1 MKRSILAQ
9 AVAVAAAGVL
19 VAAAV
24 PAFAGEDFCPMGGM
38 LIKAQVDK
46 EKAVEWSKD
55 YRKAVVANEDSDDWS
70 VLTLSKTD
78 DDIAIVV
85 RAGSVF
91 FGVAGKGKAE
101 VDARLAEKAFGRDLR
116 DLPEAIRKDLEALR
130 KAGGVAIEGSDVD
143 NLAKAAA
150 LGTFEK
156 ARRDWELTKQDCTGT
171 DVDTSGL

>member
-1 MKRSILAQ
+1 MKSSILAQ

-19 VAAAV
+19 VAAVV
-24 PAFAGEDFCPMGGM
+24 PAFAGGDFCPMGGM

-46 EKAVEWSKD
+46 EKAIEWGKD
-55 YRKAVVANEDSDDWS
+55 YRKVLVANEDSDDWS
-70 VLTLSKTD
+70 LLTLSKSD

-116 DLPEAIRKDLEALR
+116 DLPDAIRKDLEGLR
-130 KAGGVAIEGSDVD
+130 KAGGIAIEGSDVAD
-143 NLAKAAA
+143 LAKTAA

-156 ARRDWELTKQDCTGT
+156 GRRDWEFTKQDCTGT